1 VTGPRYGRRRER
13 GLLAGLSRLL
23 GELRT
28 PNTPRAKFIVLGLA
42 ILVFSSLSLGALGA
56 FFLVRAMTPLQAGET
71 IDPTQFLGNARTLE
85 FTGPDGLARSGW
97 FFPGHR
103 TAPVLVLCHGYKS
116 SRSEILTLA
125 TSLQQHR
132 YNVFVFN
139 FAGHG
144 ESPVGYTTL
153 GGREAGELRAAVEML
168 SQRTD
173 MDTTRIG
180 LWGYSMGGY
189 AVMQVASHSPRV
201 QAIVVDSG
209 YPAPASLLRIELRN
223 LGAGTLPL
231 LPELTVLEFRIVSL
245 FLGSAPD
252 VRTDFAR
259 LTGVAKLFIAGDDA
273 PRLAALTQELHADSP
288 PPKELVVLPRTSMAS
303 LQEEDRR
310 NYENLVVSFFLR
322 ALPLGGAGR

>member
-1 VTGPRYGRRRER
+1 MAGPRYGRRRER

-23 GELRT
+23 GELRS
-28 PNTPRAKFIVLGLA
+28 PNTPRAKFIVITLA

-56 FFLVRAMTPLQAGET
+56 FFLVRAMSPLQAGET
-71 IDPTQFLGNARTLE
+71 IDPTHFLGNARTLE
-85 FTGPDGLARSGW
+85 FTGPDGLPRNGW
-97 FFPGHR
+97 FFPGLR

-153 GGREAGELRAAVEML
+153 GIKEAEELHAAIDML
-168 SQRTD
+168 AQRTD
-173 MDTTRIG
+173 MDITRIG

-189 AVMQVASHSPRV
+189 AVLQVASHSPRV

-209 YPAPASLLRIELRN
+209 YPSPAALLRIELRN

-231 LPELTVLEFRIVSL
+231 LEELTILEFRVVSL
-245 FLGSAPD
+245 FLGDASD
-252 VRTDFAR
+252 VLGDLSR
-259 LTGVAKLFIAGDDA
+259 LTGVSKLFIVGDDA
-273 PRLAALTQELHADSP
+273 PRLGALTQELHAASP
-288 PPKELVVLPRTSMAS
+288 PPKELVVLPRTNLAT
-303 LQEEDRR
+303 LLEEDRR

-322 ALPLGGAGR
+322 ALPLDGAGR

>member
-1 VTGPRYGRRRER
+1 
-13 GLLAGLSRLL
+13 L

-28 PNTPRAKFIVLGLA
+28 PNTPRAKLIVIALA
-42 ILVFSSLSLGALGA
+42 VLVFTSLSLGALGG
-56 FFLVRAMTPLQAGET
+56 FFLVRAMSPLQAGET

-85 FTGPDGLARSGW
+85 FTGPDGLSRSGW

-153 GGREAGELRAAVEML
+153 GGREAGELQAAINML
-168 SQRTD
+168 AQRTD

-189 AVMQVASHSPRV
+189 AVLQVASHSPRV

-209 YPAPASLLRIELRN
+209 YPSPAALLRIELRN

-231 LPELTVLEFRIVSL
+231 LSELTIIEFRVVSL
-245 FLGSAPD
+245 FLGAAPD
-252 VRTDFAR
+252 VHRDLSR
-259 LTGVAKLFIAGDDA
+259 LTGVSKLFIVGDDA
-273 PRLAALTQELHADSP
+273 PRLGALTQELHNASP
-288 PPKELVVLPRTSMAS
+288 PPKELVVLPRTNQAS
-303 LQEEDRR
+303 LLEEDRR
-310 NYENLVVSFFLR
+310 NYEKLVASFFQR
-322 ALPLGGAGR
+322 ALPLGGADR

>member
-1 VTGPRYGRRRER
+1 MTGPRYGRRRER

-23 GELRT
+23 GELRS
-28 PNTPRAKFIVLGLA
+28 PNTPRAKIIVVVLA
-42 ILVFSSLSLGALGA
+42 VLVFSFLSLSALGG
-56 FFLVRAMTPLQAGET
+56 FFLSRAMNPLQAGET
-71 IDPTQFLGNARTLE
+71 IDPTQFLGNAQTVE
-85 FTGPDGLARSGW
+85 FTGPDGLQHSSW
-97 FFPGHR
+97 FFPGLR

-153 GGREAGELRAAVEML
+153 GSREAEELRAAVDML
-168 SQRTD
+168 AKRTD

-180 LWGYSMGGY
+180 LWGYSMGAY
-189 AVMQVASHSPRV
+189 AVLQVATHSPRV

-209 YPAPASLLRIELRN
+209 YPRPAALLKIELHN
-223 LGAGTLPL
+223 LGADLVPL
-231 LPELTVLEFRIVSL
+231 LVPITLAEFRVTSV
-245 FLGSAPD
+245 FFGRGPD
-252 VRTDFAR
+252 VRGDLNR
-259 LTGVAKLFIAGDDA
+259 LTGVAKLFIVGDDT
-273 PRLAALTQELHADSP
+273 PRLAELTHQLHAASP
-288 PPKELVVLPRTSMAS
+288 PPKELVVLPRTNMAS
-303 LQEEDRR
+303 LLEEDRR

-322 ALPLGGAGR
+322 NLPLGGLR